1 MLARGA
7 VDESKAPAVIPVQ
20 ICGLKAIWIRV
31 HLMLEILLYF
41 GLRLSAREFCR
52 MTIMLRALGL
62 STSTPAGCFSCACT
76 RIPSLIPVAF
86 VQSLANLNFLNK
98 RFPFLHPVIKIV
110 SSALH
115 THLDDSS
122 IFMLLSDAWTG
133 KGIILEHQSTLL
145 SQHVDRPVEYQT
157 IFVTYFCVLFRHVHT
172 LHTERKHKGVLNWAT
187 LV

>member
-1 MLARGA
+1 M
-7 VDESKAPAVIPVQ
+7 PTW
-20 ICGLKAIWIRV
+20 CLKFYC
-31 HLMLEILLYF
+31 LLDW
-41 GLRLSAREFCR
+41 GWAQENSVGWKLCEGWVCL
-52 MTIMLRALGL
+52 LQLPL
-62 STSTPAGCFSCACT
+62 GCFSCACT